1 MRGRSGG
8 SSATSAGMDE
18 GKLGNLTTALGTRR
32 SSDARLFGT
41 VDLHLSLVSKLPKI
55 SGPLGSMESSPEQ
68 AARLSRPE

>member
-1 MRGRSGG
+1 MK
-8 SSATSAGMDE
+8 

-32 SSDARLFGT
+32 GSDDRFFGT

-55 SGPLGSMESSPEQ
+55 SRPLGSMESSPEQ